1 MSIDVDNPMNM
12 EEIRGGIFFC
22 QLELISHPKQ
32 GGLFPT
38 ELKSMIKVLPGWQKS
53 ALCYVLKW
61 QTAAD
66 LVSPPHHTRALIL
79 LTRAPA
85 SQANHLAEEAVLNTS
100 SRVRWILQSL

>member
-1 MSIDVDNPMNM
+1 
-12 EEIRGGIFFC
+12 
-22 QLELISHPKQ
+22 
-32 GGLFPT
+32 
-38 ELKSMIKVLPGWQKS
+38 MIKVLPGWQKS

-85 SQANHLAEEAVLNTS
+85 SGANHLAEEAVLNTS
-100 SRVRWILQSL
+100 SQGMLDFAIPSEHSR